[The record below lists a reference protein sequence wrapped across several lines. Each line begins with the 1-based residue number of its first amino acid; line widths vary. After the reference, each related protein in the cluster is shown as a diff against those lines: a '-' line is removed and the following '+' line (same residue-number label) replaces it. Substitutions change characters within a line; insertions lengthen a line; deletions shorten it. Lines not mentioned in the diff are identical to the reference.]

1 MADNNIHRANKRGM
15 VLAIDMGNTNIVIG
29 CIDDDK
35 VYFEERLATDLK
47 KTELEYVVLIKTVLE
62 LYGIDSSQISGAIIS
77 SVVPQLVNI
86 IREAVEKL
94 IDITPMVV
102 GPGVKTGLNIHM
114 DEPRRVGSDL
124 IVDAVAAIKEYG
136 APVMII
142 DMGTAT
148 TISIVDDKGSYVG
161 GVILPGIRVSV
172 DALASRTAQLPRI
185 SLEAPG
191 HVIGKNTLDCMK
203 SGVVYGNASCI
214 DGMIDRMADEDTDR
228 AMYHY
233 AQSYLAGEGYH
244 QYEISNFAMPS
255 MESIH
260 NLSYWECKEYIGFG
274 VAAASNKGD
283 LRCRNTYDID
293 RYIAGAWQNK
303 EDIEHLTERDRMSE
317 FVFLGLRMTS
327 AGVDTE
333 EFKKRFA
340 VSFDEVFGDVTA
352 GYIEKGLLSMNDG
365 RLTLTPHG
373 IDVSN
378 VIMADYIL

>member
-1 MADNNIHRANKRGM
+1 MTDNNIHRANKRGM

-214 DGMIDRMADEDTDR
+214 DGMIDRMADEIGINMHTVNKAYTVLKQEGFIQLDR
-228 AMYHY
+228 RKGAVISLDMDKLREL
-233 AQSYLAGEGYH
+233 QSMREQMKGILAKG
-244 QYEISNFAMPS
+244 I
-255 MESIH
+255 
-260 NLSYWECKEYIGFG
+260 CKGIC
-274 VAAASNKGD
+274 K
-283 LRCRNTYDID
+283 
-293 RYIAGAWQNK
+293 
-303 EDIEHLTERDRMSE
+303 
-317 FVFLGLRMTS
+317 
-327 AGVDTE
+327 
-333 EFKKRFA
+333 
-340 VSFDEVFGDVTA
+340 DEVYELVNEIYQEYG
-352 GYIEKGLLSMNDG
+352 GE
-365 RLTLTPHG
+365 
-373 IDVSN
+373 
-378 VIMADYIL
+378 